1 MPDLCTCRPPLLTF
15 SAGMF
20 SPSLGTRLAHLCDA
34 VVTIEGVSD
43 TSGLVRLV
51 PDSARWAK
59 QGACHH
65 CFVHGANLLPGGCQ
79 IAEGKMV
86 FLCMIGFCFPRI

>member
-1 MPDLCTCRPPLLTF
+1 MLPIWIYVRPCEGGPPAPDIANASAVRTLTPPLLA
-15 SAGMF
+15 SPAGMF

-34 VVTIEGVSD
+34 VVMLEGVSD

-59 QGACHH
+59 
-65 CFVHGANLLPGGCQ
+65 
-79 IAEGKMV
+79 
-86 FLCMIGFCFPRI
+86 